1 MAKYGSPGPNAIC
14 DASGFKVKL
23 SALVRQ
29 WDGALVDRRFVDRRN
44 PQDFVRG
51 VPDKQAL
58 PYSRPETPDNF
69 LVGTVRPEDL

>member
-1 MAKYGSPGPNAIC
+1 MAKYGSPDANAIC

-44 PQDFVRG
+44 QQDFVRG

-58 PYSRPETPDNF
+58 PYSRPETPDSF

>member
-1 MAKYGSPGPNAIC
+1 
-14 DASGFKVKL
+14 
-23 SALVRQ
+23 VRQ

-44 PQDFVRG
+44 QQDFVRG